1 MDRPSPLAI
10 IVTGLA
16 LLTLMIALAP
26 ATIASPRAIIEVLS
40 EDRFRRALLLS
51 LATSMASASIAV
63 LLSIPVAYYVS
74 RRNSSLARLVSSLH
88 LLFLGLPPVGLGV
101 SILILLRHLPPFNLV
116 EDRVNILFTLKA
128 IVVAQAAVV
137 APLAISLLTSVFSY
151 IPRTLD
157 ELASLYGLQ
166 GTGLLARILLPV
178 ALPGIAGAWILSL
191 FRAIGEFGATLVLAG
206 NTPGYTETLPLAIY
220 NMISVA
226 DIEAAGALLLVTVAL
241 GVVLLLV
248 YTRLQAVLS
257 RRLEALGW
265 E

>member
-1 MDRPSPLAI
+1 MEKPSPLA
-10 IVTGLA
+10 VVVAGLA
-16 LLTLMIALAP
+16 MLTLTVALAP
-26 ATIASPRAIIEVLS
+26 ATVASPSAVARVLG
-40 EDRFRRALLLS
+40 EARFQRALLLS
-51 LATSMASASIAV
+51 LVTATISASIAV

-74 RRNSSLARLVSSLH
+74 RRSSSLARLVSSLH

-101 SILILLRHLPPFNLV
+101 SILILLRHLPPFTLA
-116 EDRVNILFTLKA
+116 EERIGILFTLKA
-128 IVVAQAAVV
+128 VIVAQAAVV

-178 ALPGIAGAWILSL
+178 ALPGIAGAWVLSL

-226 DIEAAGALLLVTVAL
+226 DVEAAGALLLVTVGL
-241 GVVLLLV
+241 GVVLLLI

-265 E
+265 G